1 MAFTIPNLVGQQ
13 ASNLQARTAG
23 TNEEIKFHR
32 HCQKTVLSAYGLE
45 GQGATW
51 DTLHPNSNDDLQ
63 YLNNIVGENRKWWN
77 LFEHEENITQDL
89 RSILE
94 LLNNLVGIYMRGK
107 SFSIQFQDNNNNQ
120 IGNLTMNPQTDQS
133 TNYQVNGFGRDLK
146 LRIGNNYL

>member
-1 MAFTIPNLVGQQ
+1 M
-13 ASNLQARTAG
+13 
-23 TNEEIKFHR
+23 
-32 HCQKTVLSAYGLE
+32 
-45 GQGATW
+45 
-51 DTLHPNSNDDLQ
+51 
-63 YLNNIVGENRKWWN
+63 GENIKWWN